1 MRIFSIAGIAC
12 AALAAAFLIT
22 GGCGNQGADREP
34 QVGVFLALSGPTAD
48 FGITTRN
55 GIELAVDEI
64 NRGGGLIGKP
74 MKILV
79 EDTRGKSDE
88 SRTAVTKLIEQNR
101 VVALLGEVA
110 SSNSLAAAPV
120 AQARKV
126 PMITPSSTNP
136 EVTAVGDFIF
146 RVCFIDPFQGL
157 VMAKFAREELKAETA
172 AILWDNSQDYSKGLA
187 EVFKREFPRMGGRI
201 VQDVTYASSDV
212 EFSSQLTRI
221 RTARPDVIFIPG
233 YYSEV
238 SLIARKAR
246 ELGITVPLLGSDGWT
261 SPTLLERAGGALE
274 GCYYSDHYSL
284 ESDKPSVRQFV
295 ESFRQK
301 YGHDPNSLA
310 ALGYDAT
317 WILAEA
323 IKKAGSYDPVK
334 MRDAIASTKDFPGV
348 TGKITINEERNA
360 VKSAVVLQIKDNRIS
375 YFTTIDP

>member
-110 SSNSLAAAPV
+110 RSNSLAAAPV

>member
-1 MRIFSIAGIAC
+1 MRNMRGFSLAC
-12 AALAAAFLIT
+12 LSLAAVLLALA
-22 GGCGNQGADREP
+22 GCGNQGAQREP
-34 QVGVFLALSGPTAD
+34 LVGVFLSLSGPTAD

-55 GIELAVDEI
+55 GIELAVEEI
-64 NRGGGLIGKP
+64 NRGGGLNGTP

-101 VVALLGEVA
+101 VIALLGEVA

-136 EVTAVGDFIF
+136 QVTAQGDFIF
-146 RVCFIDPFQGL
+146 RVCFIDPFQGY
-157 VMAKFAREELKAETA
+157 VMAKFARENLKAQTA

-212 EFSSQLTRI
+212 DFSSQLTRI
-221 RTARPDVIFIPG
+221 RSARPDVIYIPG

-284 ESDKPSVRQFV
+284 ESDKPVVRKFV

-317 WILAEA
+317 WILADA
-323 IKKAGSYDPVK
+323 IKRAGSFDPVK
-334 MRDAIASTKDFPGV
+334 MRDAIAGTKDFPGV

-360 VKSAVVLQIKDNRIS
+360 VKSAVVLQIKDNKIS

>member
-1 MRIFSIAGIAC
+1 MRGFSLAC
-12 AALAAAFLIT
+12 LSLAAVLLALA
-22 GGCGNQGADREP
+22 GCGNQGAQREP
-34 QVGVFLALSGPTAD
+34 LVGVFLSLSGPTAD

-55 GIELAVDEI
+55 GIELAVEEI
-64 NRGGGLIGKP
+64 NRGGGLNGTP

-101 VVALLGEVA
+101 VIALLGEVA

-136 EVTAVGDFIF
+136 QVTAQGDFIF
-146 RVCFIDPFQGL
+146 RVCFIDPFQGY
-157 VMAKFAREELKAETA
+157 VMAKFARENLKAQTA

-212 EFSSQLTRI
+212 DFSSQLTRI
-221 RTARPDVIFIPG
+221 RSARPDVIYIPG

-284 ESDKPSVRQFV
+284 ESDKPVVRKFV

-317 WILAEA
+317 WILADA
-323 IKKAGSYDPVK
+323 IKRAGSFDPVK
-334 MRDAIASTKDFPGV
+334 MRDAIAGTKDFPGV

-360 VKSAVVLQIKDNRIS
+360 VKSAVVLQIKDNKIS